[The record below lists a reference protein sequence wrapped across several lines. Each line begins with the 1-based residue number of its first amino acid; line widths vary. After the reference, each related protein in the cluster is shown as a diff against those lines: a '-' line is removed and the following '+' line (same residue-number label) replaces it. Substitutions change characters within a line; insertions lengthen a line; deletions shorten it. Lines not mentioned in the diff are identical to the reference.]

1 MKKLFREILI
11 FLIAIIICMLWIYRG
26 FIIGWDNWNSEKE
39 KEISGK
45 VKRMIRPETEKN
57 YHIYFE
63 DGSKYV
69 LSFWE
74 LNELIEPGDS
84 IFKPKGSYRFEIY
97 KSLNKIDT
105 IIFEGKSNFYK

>member
-1 MKKLFREILI
+1 
-11 FLIAIIICMLWIYRG
+11 MLWIYRG